1 MKGKINEL
9 ATANAILDI
18 NRKFDL
24 KLRDLFAMGIIAGMS
39 SNIELNNLSL
49 EYLAELAYKQ
59 ADAMLKARKK

>member
-39 SNIELNNLSL
+39 ANSELNNHTL
-49 EYLAELAYKQ
+49 EELAELAYKQ